1 MPGTILAL
9 GLVSVVLWIG
19 TDILRTRLIAADT
32 ALIRA
37 ASEIQADTAMS
48 HLWLEEYL
56 SGDVTG
62 NLEEI
67 WRNLDRADE
76 LARGMLEGGRP
87 GSASRGLQPLEDPG
101 LRQRA
106 ERLRSRI
113 AELREGA
120 HRRLE
125 GLARG
130 EDVGVGS
137 APDAEFDRRFFQLY
151 GEARTLEQA
160 IEVQMERDDSR
171 SRLLLGGLLMGWITL
186 IAVAAMGIW
195 SRERHRRRAEEALH
209 RSEAQLLQAQ
219 KMEAVGRLAGGLAH
233 DINNYVTAITS
244 QCELVR
250 MKAKPGDPTSGKI
263 AEKMDMVIAT
273 SGKITALIR
282 RLLAFSKQ
290 QPVDPQVID
299 LNAVVEDLRG
309 MLKRLIGEDLQL
321 ETFLATDLWRT
332 RVDPSQVEQIVVNL
346 LVNSREASPR
356 GGKVTIET
364 ANVTLDAEYLRQN
377 PTVPV
382 GDYVLLAVS
391 DSGSGIAPEIRDRIF
406 EPFFTT
412 KEGTDA
418 RGLGLATVY
427 GIVKQNNGH
436 VAVYSEVGQGTTF
449 RVYLPR
455 TLEAVAA
462 PDATPVAARPV
473 GGGETLL
480 LVEDNDELRNA
491 TQGILEAL
499 GYRVATAA
507 NGIEALAVVERLDG
521 RIDLVICDVVMPGM
535 SGQEMVERLRTRR
548 PEIRVIFMS
557 GYTDNVVLRHGIL
570 EGEYE
575 FLEKPFSADRLAA
588 KIRGV
593 LAA

>member
-1 MPGTILAL
+1 MPGVIL
-9 GLVSVVLWIG
+9 GLGVVSIVLWIG
-19 TDILRTRLIAADT
+19 TDVLRTRLIATDT

-37 ASEIQADTAMS
+37 VREIQMDTAMS

-56 SGDVTG
+56 SGDFVG

-76 LARGMLEGGRP
+76 LARGMVEGGRP
-87 GSASRGLQPLEDPG
+87 GLASRGLKPLQDPG
-101 LRQRA
+101 LRRQA
-106 ERLRSRI
+106 AQLRGSI
-113 AELREGA
+113 GELRVRA
-120 HRRLE
+120 HRRLA

-130 EDVGVGS
+130 EQIGVGS
-137 APDAEFDRRFFQLY
+137 ASDAEYDRLFYRLY
-151 GEARTLEQA
+151 GEARALEQA
-160 IEVQMERDDSR
+160 IDAQMARDEGR
-171 SRLLLGGLLMGWITL
+171 SRLLLVALLVGWITL
-186 IAVAAMGIW
+186 IAVAAMGMW
-195 SRERHRRRAEEALH
+195 SRERYRRRAEEALR

-233 DINNYVTAITS
+233 DINNYVNAITS

-250 MKAKPGDPTSGKI
+250 MKAQPGDRVAG
-263 AEKMDMVIAT
+263 KMDMVIAT
-273 SGKITALIR
+273 AGKITALIR

-299 LNAVVEDLRG
+299 LNEVVDGLRG

-321 ETFLATDLWRT
+321 ETFLAGDLWRT

-364 ANVTLDAEYLRQN
+364 SNVTLDPEYLRQN
-377 PTVPV
+377 PTVQA

-391 DSGSGIAPEIRDRIF
+391 DSGAGIPPEIRDRIF

-427 GIVKQNNGH
+427 GIVKQNGGH
-436 VAVYSEVGQGTTF
+436 VAVYSELGQGTTF
-449 RVYLPR
+449 RIYLPR
-455 TLEAVAA
+455 TLEAAAAA
-462 PDATPVAARPV
+462 PVSAPAEARPV
-473 GGGETLL
+473 GRGETLL
-480 LVEDNDELRNA
+480 LVEDNDELRGA

-507 NGIEALAVVERLDG
+507 NGTEALAAVERLDS

-535 SGQEMVERLRTRR
+535 SGQEVVERLRARR